1 VSHFLHFVTGSF
13 LLEGAVV
20 TLEVSFGAFL
30 VGAVAGSVFA
40 GIQLQRIPVFSGLV
54 RVYTI
59 VTRGTPV
66 LLQLL
71 LVYDVLPNYG
81 IRISAVATAILVLGL
96 STATFFSEI
105 IRGAVLAI
113 DRGQRLA
120 AESLGMPPRMVTS
133 RIIAPQAARIA
144 LPQLANQAVVLI
156 LTSSLAS
163 VISVPE
169 LTLRSE
175 ELSSSTFLVIAVFC
189 ASGLMYLVLT
199 SVVAAIQLWLESR
212 LSLERRPERSTVR
225 RWMSAFKALTVVTA
239 VGQRAALPV
248 GADTTRTEV
257 PSPGGSADGGAWG
270 GTVGEVGIDTVEDR
284 VHLDILTRSGI
295 TRPEVRNGN
304 GAAPA
309 LSVQAVSKSYHGK
322 PILRDVSFDVASGE
336 VVVIVGPSGCG
347 KSTLLRCLARLE
359 PVDGGEVYLE
369 GSRFGQG
376 ETGKLLRGRGLAR
389 ARAEARIGFVFQ
401 HFELFSHLT
410 ALDNVTAGPRW
421 AYGESRSEAG
431 VTGAALLDAVGLAE
445 HTHHHVAEL
454 SGGQQQ
460 RTAIARALAISP
472 RLILLDEPTSA
483 LDPLM
488 VHEVLVV
495 LRRLADL
502 GMTMVIVTHEI
513 EFARE
518 VADSVVFMQHG
529 TIVESGPTAEVLERP
544 RVDATRR
551 FLRILEH

>member
-1 VSHFLHFVTGSF
+1 VSDFLHFLTGKF

-20 TLEVSFGAFL
+20 TLEVSFGAFV
-30 VGAVAGSVFA
+30 VGIVAGSLFA
-40 GIQLQRIPVFSGLV
+40 GIQLQRIPVLSGLV
-54 RVYTI
+54 RAFTI

-105 IRGAVLAI
+105 MRGAVLAI

-120 AESLGMPPRMVTS
+120 ADSLGMPPWMVTS
-133 RIIAPQAARIA
+133 RIIAPQAVRIA

-175 ELSSSTFLVIAVFC
+175 ELSSATFKVIAVFC

-199 SVVAAIQLWLESR
+199 SAVAAIQLWLEAR
-212 LSLERRPERSTVR
+212 LSLERRPERSAPR
-225 RWMSAFKALTVVTA
+225 RWLSAFKALTTVTA
-239 VGQRAALPV
+239 IGQRSPLPLGADPTGAEVPAASGGAGGGEEV
-248 GADTTRTEV
+248 GAVE
-257 PSPGGSADGGAWG
+257 GG
-270 GTVGEVGIDTVEDR
+270 GIETIEDH
-284 VHLDILTRSGI
+284 VHLDILAKSGI
-295 TRPEVRNGN
+295 TRHEARNGN
-304 GAAPA
+304 STSPA
-309 LSVQAVSKSYHGK
+309 ISVQTVSKSYHGK
-322 PILRDVSFDVASGE
+322 PILRDVSFDVARGE

-376 ETGKLLRGRGLAR
+376 ESGKLLRGRGLAR
-389 ARAEARIGFVFQ
+389 ARADARIGFVFQ

-421 AYGESRSEAG
+421 AYGERRNEAN
-431 VTGAALLDAVGLAE
+431 VAGASLLDAVGLAE
-445 HTHHHVAEL
+445 HTHHHVREL

-529 TIVESGPTAEVLERP
+529 SIVESGPTAEVLERP
-544 RVDATRR
+544 RIDATRR

>member
-1 VSHFLHFVTGSF
+1 MSNFLNFLTGQY
-13 LLEGAVV
+13 LLQGALT
-20 TLEVSFGAFL
+20 TLEVSFGAF
-30 VGAVAGSVFA
+30 VMAMIMGSIFA
-40 GIQLQRIPVFSGLV
+40 GIQLQRIPVLSALL

-81 IRISAVATAILVLGL
+81 IRISAVETAIVVLGL

-105 IRGAVLAI
+105 MRGAVLSI

-120 AESLGMPPRMVTS
+120 AESLGMSPWAVT
-133 RIIAPQAARIA
+133 RRVVAPQAVRIA

-163 VISVPE
+163 VISVSE

-175 ELSSSTFLVIAVFC
+175 ELASSTFLVIAVYC
-189 ASGLMYLVLT
+189 ASGIMYLVLT
-199 SVVAAIQLWLESR
+199 SAVAGLQLWLESR
-212 LSLERRPERSTVR
+212 LSLDRRPKGSLLAQWSATFKRLTSATAFGVR
-225 RWMSAFKALTVVTA
+225 DDRLSASSANPLTVGDSSISAAARAQNGA
-239 VGQRAALPV
+239 VDAVEIVDDRIHLEILAKSGL
-248 GADTTRTEV
+248 T
-257 PSPGGSADGGAWG
+257 GGSGHQ
-270 GTVGEVGIDTVEDR
+270 T
-284 VHLDILTRSGI
+284 
-295 TRPEVRNGN
+295 
-304 GAAPA
+304 APA
-309 LSVQAVSKSYHGK
+309 LRVQDLCKAYGGK
-322 PILRDVSFDVASGE
+322 TILKDVSFEVHQGE

-359 PVDGGEVYLE
+359 PIDGGEVFLE
-369 GSRFGQG
+369 GTTFGRG
-376 ETGKLLRGRGLAR
+376 TSGRLLRGSGLAK
-389 ARAEARIGFVFQ
+389 ARADARIGFVFQ

-410 ALDNVTAGPRW
+410 AVDNVMAGPRW
-421 AYGESRSEAG
+421 VYGEAREKAATAG
-431 VTGAALLDAVGLAE
+431 SALLDAVGLSE
-445 HTHHHVAEL
+445 HLHYHVHEL

-495 LRRLADL
+495 LRRLAEL
-502 GMTMVIVTHEI
+502 GLTMVVVTHEI

-518 VADSVVFMQHG
+518 VADSVIFMQHG
-529 TIVESGPTAEVLERP
+529 TIVERGPTAEILERP
-544 RVDATRR
+544 QVDATRR